1 MISLSARP
9 PPPQGL
15 VWLCMA
21 IAKKCIDNHILLK
34 GWNDLNCG
42 RSRSSRRKYAC
53 LWSKGITAS
62 SLHWAANV
70 GLDGK
75 MSSFNSS
82 STHWADDRHR
92 CYHPGETCFSCRND
106 AHWWSTLHLSKY
118 MQGSH
123 WKSLQFFFSLFG
135 DNQWW
140 HALSYASAAIQSHNQ
155 VIICHARASWQGNNS
170 NVCEVSE

>member
-82 STHWADDRHR
+82 STHWAR
-92 CYHPGETCFSCRND
+92 
-106 AHWWSTLHLSKY
+106 WSTSLLSSWRNMLFMFAMMLFMSLSAWRSCASSWGGASPDQPPMLHGRCLGC
-118 MQGSH
+118 Q
-123 WKSLQFFFSLFG
+123 LP
-135 DNQWW
+135 
-140 HALSYASAAIQSHNQ
+140 
-155 VIICHARASWQGNNS
+155 
-170 NVCEVSE
+170 VCRWTC